1 MANMHLVTGYAGKT
15 HVTAADHGAFW
26 AAVIGNGDYV
36 LDVGAKFAATIV
48 SNNQIRIADG
58 DLLMQGRHVRI
69 NNGETIDLP
78 IENGTADMMRSDLI
92 VARYTKS
99 EETGI
104 EETNLV
110 VILGTAA
117 ASSPADPEYST
128 GNILNGDLQR
138 DFPLFRVN
146 LNGATI
152 SSIDTLF
159 TTIPGMLA
167 NNELLS
173 AAINAQIATLDS
185 RIDTAETAVSTAAK
199 IKTGSYTGTG
209 TTNQMS
215 ISCGFLPKHVI
226 IMAANETDFVY
237 YTGRGLKEYVA
248 TVESAS
254 KLTYTNS
261 SGATTQLNIP
271 FTNTITVT
279 VNNAGIVWQT
289 NIPTTYT
296 LTHQDNKNYV
306 GYSTTIPTAL
316 RAQANYNT
324 SGKTYYY
331 MILG

>member
-1 MANMHLVTGYAGKT
+1 MANMHLVTGFAGEP
-15 HVTAADHGAFW
+15 HVTAADFGAFW
-26 AAVIGNGDYV
+26 AAIIGNGDYV
-36 LDVGAKFAATIV
+36 LDHGQKFAATIA
-48 SNNQIRIADG
+48 SNNLIRIADG
-58 DLLMQGRHVRI
+58 ELLMQGRHGRI
-69 NNGETIDLP
+69 DKGATVELT
-78 IENGTADMMRSDLI
+78 IENGTAGMLRSDLI

-99 EETGI
+99 EETGV

-110 VILGTAA
+110 VILGTPAE
-117 ASSPADPEYST
+117 SSPADPEYIT
-128 GNILNGDLQR
+128 GDILNGDLQR

-209 TTNQMS
+209 TANQMS
-215 ISCGFLPKHVI
+215 ITCGFEPKHVI
-226 IMAANETDFVY
+226 IMASGETDFVF
-237 YTGRGLKEYVA
+237 YTGRGLTEYVA
-248 TVESAS
+248 TVESES

-261 SGATTQLNIP
+261 SGATTQLNFP
-271 FTNTITVT
+271 FSNTITVT
-279 VNNAGIVWQT
+279 VNNAGIVWKT
-289 NIPTTYT
+289 NIPTTHT
-296 LTHQDNKNYV
+296 ITHQENKNYT
-306 GYSTTIPTAL
+306 GYYTTIPTNL
-316 RAQANYNT
+316 RARANYNT
-324 SGKTYYY
+324 SSKTYYY

>member
-26 AAVIGNGDYV
+26 AAVIGSSDYV
-36 LDVGAKFAATIV
+36 LDLGQKFAATIV
-48 SNNQIRIADG
+48 SNNLIRIADG

-69 NNGETIDLP
+69 NKGETIDLP

-117 ASSPADPEYST
+117 ASSPADPAYIT
-128 GNILNGDLQR
+128 GDILNGDLQR

-146 LNGATI
+146 LDGATI

-167 NNELLS
+167 NNEFLS

-199 IKTGSYTGTG
+199 IKTGSYNGTG
-209 TTNQMS
+209 TANQMS
-215 ISCGFLPKHVI
+215 ITCGFEPKHVI
-226 IMAANETDFVY
+226 IIASGETDFVY
-237 YTGRGLKEYVA
+237 YVGRGLKEYA
-248 TVESAS
+248 TALAPES
-254 KLTYTNS
+254 KITYTNADGNTMKFS
-261 SGATTQLNIP
+261 PEIENPITATINA
-271 FTNTITVT
+271 
-279 VNNAGIVWQT
+279 AGITWKT
-289 NIPTTYT
+289 NMVTTHTYKYANVNYTATVPTT
-296 LTHQDNKNYV
+296 
-306 GYSTTIPTAL
+306 L
-316 RAQANYNT
+316 RARANYNT